1 MSIIT
6 VKSIIN
12 GTSYQYIDNSEPKS
26 GTAKDVYFSP
36 DRKYVVAL
44 FKEKQDFNQKERLKK
59 ITTDYLNRIRS
70 NDGGDYYLNEIYR
83 WPTDI
88 IEHQGKTG
96 IIVPI
101 YNNKFF
107 FKKGYSNQDL
117 IKGEEKNGKW
127 FAGAKFR
134 NKAFPLSL
142 DASELGSWLNY
153 IQVCVNL
160 CRGVKKMH
168 QMGLSHSDLSYN
180 NVLIDPTTGA
190 ACMIDLDGLVV
201 PGLFPAEV
209 IGTADFIAPEVLATK
224 HLNKSDPNRKLPNRL
239 TDLHALACLI
249 YMYLLHRHPLKG
261 GKVHDLDTEKD
272 DLLSM
277 GEKALFIEHPTDKSN
292 RPKMN
297 QVSKWDQ
304 YWSNIDKL
312 PYSITGPY
320 LKELFDEAFLKG
332 LHNPNERPNADMW
345 EQALLKTTDLMQPC
359 SNSACEQKWY
369 VFDNT
374 TSPTCPFCGTK
385 HAGSLPVLDF
395 YFQFKPGVWKP
406 ENQRVMVY
414 HNQYLFQWHVN
425 RNLIRSERL
434 TSEQKIP
441 VGYFTFHNNN
451 WVFVNQ
457 KLTTLKDLTEDKI
470 IPIGTMVEIS
480 DGKKLLLDS
489 SEGGRVVLITIT
501 NKQ

>member
-1 MSIIT
+1 MSVIT

-12 GTSYQYIDNSEPKS
+12 GTSYQYIDNNEPKS

-70 NDGGDYYLNEIYR
+70 NDGGDYYLNDIYR
-83 WPTDI
+83 WPSDV

-107 FKKGYSNQDL
+107 FKKGYANQDL

-134 NKAFPLSL
+134 NKSFPLSL
-142 DASELGSWLNY
+142 DVSELGTWLNY

-160 CRGVKKMH
+160 SRGVKKMH

-180 NVLIDPTTGA
+180 NVLVDPTTGA

-224 HLNKSDPNRKLPNRL
+224 HLGKNDPNRKLPNRL

-261 GKVHDLDTEKD
+261 GKVHDLDTETD

-312 PYSITGPY
+312 PYTITGPY
-320 LKELFDEAFLKG
+320 LKELFDQAFLKG
-332 LHNPNERPNADMW
+332 LHNPNDRPTADMW

-385 HAGSLPVLDF
+385 HVGSLPVLDF

-434 TSEQKIP
+434 TNEQKVP

-457 KLTTLKDLTEDKI
+457 KLTTLKDLTEDKLVSV
-470 IPIGTMVEIS
+470 GAMVEIT

-501 NKQ
+501 NK

>member
-1 MSIIT
+1 MSVIT

-12 GTSYQYIDNSEPKS
+12 GSSYQYIDNNEPKS

-59 ITTDYLNRIRS
+59 ITTVYLNRIKS
-70 NDGGDYYLNEIYR
+70 NEGGEYYLNEIYR

-101 YNNKFF
+101 YNPKFF

-134 NKAFPLSL
+134 NKVFPLSL
-142 DASELGSWLNY
+142 DVSELGTWLNY

-160 CRGVKKMH
+160 SRGVKKMH

-224 HLNKSDPNRKLPNRL
+224 HLSKNDPNRKLPNRL

-261 GKVHDLDTEKD
+261 GKVHDLDTETD

-320 LKELFDEAFLKG
+320 LKELFDQAFLKG
-332 LHNPNERPNADMW
+332 LHNPNERPTADMW

-359 SNSACEQKWY
+359 SNSTCEQKWY

-374 TSPTCPFCGTK
+374 TSPACPFCGTK

-414 HNQYLFQWHVN
+414 NNQYLFQWHVN
-425 RNLIRSERL
+425 RNLIRSERV
-434 TSEQKIP
+434 TNEQKVP
-441 VGYFTFHNNN
+441 VGYFTYHNNN

-457 KLTTLKDLTEDKI
+457 KLSTLKDLTEDKLV
-470 IPIGTMVEIS
+470 PIGTMVQIT

-489 SEGGRVVLITIT
+489 SDGGRVVLITIT
-501 NKQ
+501 NK